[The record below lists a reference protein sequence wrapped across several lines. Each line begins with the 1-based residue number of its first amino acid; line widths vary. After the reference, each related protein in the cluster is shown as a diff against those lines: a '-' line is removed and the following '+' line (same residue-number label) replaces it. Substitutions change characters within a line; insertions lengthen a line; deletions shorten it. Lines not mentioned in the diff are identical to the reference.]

1 MNSTRLNTLPPTLRE
16 NARYLVFEII
26 SKNHDAF
33 RPKGW
38 KASNDSETASR
49 QAFEGSLTQKDFDIA
64 EVVDAIWQNSMAL
77 FGETGAS
84 KFSLWVPYNLYDR
97 KKRRGIV
104 KCAHTSVEEVR
115 SALAAIRQIGNEPV
129 IVHVLGVTGTILS
142 AKKKFF
148 GIVDLKAFSVSKET
162 EKPRAQA
169 NGFQK
174 EPINA

>member
-1 MNSTRLNTLPPTLRE
+1 MNNARLNTLPPTLRE

-26 SKNHDAF
+26 SK
-33 RPKGW
+33 
-38 KASNDSETASR
+38 
-49 QAFEGSLTQKDFDIA
+49 KDFDIA
-64 EVVDAIWQNSMAL
+64 EAVDALWQSSLAL

-97 KKRRGIV
+97 EKKRGIV

-115 SALAAIRQIGNEPV
+115 SAIAAIKQIGNEPA

-148 GIVDLKAFSVSKET
+148 GIIDLKV
-162 EKPRAQA
+162 
-169 NGFQK
+169 FQK
-174 EPINA
+174 EPTQA